1 MTARHAPVPSGHCLS
16 CLSSAQTPVISGFGV
31 MILLLIGV
39 AAIGVSHMRI
49 LSEQLTAIVVERNLK
64 AELASS
70 MKGLHD
76 ARYQAIFMASEL
88 DDPFERDE
96 QTQRFSSL
104 AAEFIA
110 ARNRFLALPLSPE
123 EIAAWEQVRQQLP
136 TVESVASTALE
147 LIQTG
152 QPAQAGQLI
161 RGELRQHQSL
171 MMAQW
176 DALVDMQRRN
186 NAQAVVAA
194 NAARERAR
202 SLVIGLSALALLVA
216 VAVAVFVIRLSRR
229 LETDLFEERERALVT
244 LRSIGDAVIRFDQ
257 LCKVNYLNPVAESL
271 LGVSAWEGN
280 LVSNGVPA
288 GEVLRLYERETR
300 YDLTA
305 VLMQDVLRGATF
317 ALPHSA
323 CLLSTQGMEY
333 EVEGKCSPIH
343 TPDGEII
350 GGVLVMSDVT
360 EARELQRRLLWHSD
374 HDALTGL
381 ANRRAF
387 EEQLDLSLGSKR
399 AAQLPMSLLLICLDQ
414 LKAVKDGAGHAG
426 SEEMLRQIANLILA
440 RVRDTDVPARL
451 GHDEF
456 AVQLQSCPNEMAIQ
470 IAHQIRD
477 SVIGFRLLWENAS
490 YQVGVHIGVVHL
502 TDQTREE
509 CLGAAHLACQ
519 HAKTQG
525 MGSVVVHQPEK
536 REYAVGEVF
545 APAGADQAA

>member
-1 MTARHAPVPSGHCLS
+1 MTAPNPVVPSGHCLS
-16 CLSSAQTPVISGFGV
+16 CLSTAQTPVISGFGV

-39 AAIGVSHMRI
+39 AAIGVSHVRI

-64 AELASS
+64 AELATS
-70 MKGLHD
+70 MKSLHD

-104 AAEFIA
+104 AADFIA
-110 ARNRFLALPLSPE
+110 ARDRFLDLPLTPE
-123 EIAAWEQVRQQLP
+123 ELAAWEQVRGQLP
-136 TVESVASTALE
+136 VVEAVASAVLE

-152 QPAQAGQLI
+152 QSALAGQRI

-176 DALVDMQRRN
+176 DVLVEMQRKS
-186 NAQAVVAA
+186 NAEALVAA
-194 NAARERAR
+194 NRARERAR
-202 SLVIGLSALALLVA
+202 GLVIGLSALALLVA
-216 VAVAVFVIRLSRR
+216 VAVAAFVIRLSRR

-244 LRSIGDAVIRFDQ
+244 LRSIGDAVIRFDHADQ
-257 LCKVNYLNPVAESL
+257 VNYLNPVAESL

-280 LVSNGVPA
+280 LVSDGVPA
-288 GEVLRLYERETR
+288 AEVLHLYERETR
-300 YDLTA
+300 NDLTA
-305 VLMQDVLRGATF
+305 VLMQDVRRGATF
-317 ALPHSA
+317 VLPHSA
-323 CLLSTQGMEY
+323 CLLSTHGMEY

-343 TPDGEII
+343 APDGGII

-387 EEQLDLSLGSKR
+387 EEQLSLSLGSKR

-414 LKAVKDGAGHAG
+414 LKVVKEGAGHAG

-440 RVRDTDVPARL
+440 RVRDSDVPARL

-456 AVQLQSCPNEMAIQ
+456 AVQLLSCPNEMAMQ
-470 IAHQIRD
+470 IATQIRD
-477 SVIGFRLLWENAS
+477 SVIGFRLIWENAS
-490 YQVGVHIGVVHL
+490 YQVGVHIGIVHL

-509 CLGAAHLACQ
+509 SLSAAHAACLQ
-519 HAKTQG
+519 ARAEG
-525 MGSVVVHQPEK
+525 PGGVVVY
-536 REYAVGEVF
+536 RS
-545 APAGADQAA
+545 AGHAGDARHARTDTE